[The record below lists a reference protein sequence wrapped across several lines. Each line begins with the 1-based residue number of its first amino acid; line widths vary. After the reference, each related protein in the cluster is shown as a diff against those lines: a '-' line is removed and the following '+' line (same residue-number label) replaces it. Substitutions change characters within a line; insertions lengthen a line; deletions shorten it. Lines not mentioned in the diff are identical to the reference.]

1 MTVTRLGQGVL
12 CAVFVFGVQLAQ
24 AQAQAPAPAVE
35 PKQVPAEEWAP
46 SEADKQT
53 VQAFGARWLALKD
66 AGQGREAY
74 EFFSPAFRE
83 KVAFADWNARLV
95 KFNAMAG
102 PVRERRLV
110 RITWFNDPP
119 QAEAPGTYAALE
131 FHNAFEKIPEHLEN
145 VILHRPPDVGFFS
158 VLRNEVDFAP
168 PKPAA
173 RPGKK

>member
-1 MTVTRLGQGVL
+1 MTVTRAGRFLL
-12 CAVFVFGVQLAQ
+12 CALLAFGVQLAQ
-24 AQAQAPAPAVE
+24 AQAPTAA
-35 PKQVPAEEWAP
+35 PKQVPADEWAP
-46 SEADKQT
+46 SDADKQT
-53 VQAFGARWLALKD
+53 VQALGARWLALKD
-66 AGQGREAY
+66 AGQGKEAWD
-74 EFFSPAFRE
+74 FFSPAFRE

-119 QAEAPGTYAALE
+119 QAPAPGTYAALE
-131 FHNAFEKIPEHLEN
+131 YHNAFERIPQHLEN
-145 VILHRPPDVGFFS
+145 VILHRPPGAGFFS

-173 RPGKK
+173 GSPKKK